1 MNGGAI
7 AKGCA
12 SCLSYVRR
20 EDEGSHAGLVAIL
33 RVTRCGNFFS
43 VMSYGS
49 PRNRA
54 NGRVRWLMAR

>member
-49 PRNRA
+49 
-54 NGRVRWLMAR
+54 